1 MKNKY
6 PEVAEQIKFVESMQ
20 KRNKLLEAELEK
32 YAKNNKLTKGT
43 KELLDYIFDKLN
55 IKNNRTA

>member
-20 KRNKLLEAELEK
+20 KRNGLLKAELEK

-55 IKNNRTA
+55 IKSNRTV

>member
-55 IKNNRTA
+55 IKSDRTA